1 VVEQITKQ
9 ESGACNACRFHTKQ
23 NTMERNSIVFYRSFF
38 EAMKELDATTKSK
51 VFDAIMEF
59 SFCANEVEMNGIAK
73 TVFIL
78 IKPQLE
84 ANMRRY
90 ENGMKPKR
98 KQASNKQE
106 ESRTETNENVNENV
120 NENANA
126 KKKER
131 FVAPSLAD
139 VEQFFT
145 ENNFKIETARNA
157 FAYYN
162 EANWKDSRGTAIKNW
177 KQKMRGVWFK
187 DENKNVSSST
197 RTVYTAPTKY
207 RPA

>member
-1 VVEQITKQ
+1 
-9 ESGACNACRFHTKQ
+9 
-23 NTMERNSIVFYRSFF
+23 MERNSIVFYRSFF
-38 EAMKELDATTKSK
+38 EAMKELDATTKSQ

-59 SFCANEVEMNGIAK
+59 SFSANEIELNGIAK

-78 IKPQLE
+78 IKPQLQ

-98 KQASNKQE
+98 KQANEKQD
-106 ESRTETNENVNENV
+106 ESKPETNVNANVNENV
-120 NENANA
+120 NE

-131 FVAPSLAD
+131 FVAPSLEE
-139 VEQFFT
+139 VEQFFS
-145 ENNFKIETARNA
+145 ENNFKLETARNA
-157 FAYYN
+157 FHYYN
-162 EANWKDSRGTAIKNW
+162 EANWKDSRGKSIQNW

-197 RTVYTAPTKY
+197 RTVYTTPTKY

>member
-1 VVEQITKQ
+1 MRAAFTQ
-9 ESGACNACRFHTKQ
+9 Q
-23 NTMERNSIVFYRSFF
+23 NNMERNSIVFYRSFF
-38 EAMKELDATTKSK
+38 EAMKELDATTKSQ

-59 SFCANEVEMNGIAK
+59 SFSANEIELNGIAK

-78 IKPQLE
+78 IKPQLQ

-98 KQASNKQE
+98 KQANEKQD
-106 ESRTETNENVNENV
+106 ESKQQTNVNDNENENV
-120 NENANA
+120 NA

-131 FVAPSLAD
+131 FVAPSLEE
-139 VEQFFT
+139 VEQFFS
-145 ENNFKIETARNA
+145 ENNFKLETARNA
-157 FAYYN
+157 FHYYN
-162 EANWKDSRGTAIKNW
+162 EANWKDSRGKAIQNW

-187 DENKNVSSST
+187 DENKVVPSST
-197 RTVYTAPTKY
+197 RTVYTTPTKY